1 MYSFNSPLTLGTNL
15 SSFKGTHDE
24 FSNGSIFTAFDVRT
38 SRKTSGGIT
47 GLTLTFLQPACV
59 YWVRANVYMY
69 LEVFDEIKN
78 FAVFL
83 FLQHFIL
90 TVGARRRKIRL
101 PV

>member
-47 GLTLTFLQPACV
+47 GRTLTFLQPACV
-59 YWVRANVYMY
+59 YCVRANVYMY
-69 LEVFDEIKN
+69 LEVFDKIKN
-78 FAVFL
+78 LGSIFVFTA
-83 FLQHFIL
+83 FYSN
-90 TVGARRRKIRL
+90 IRYEKDKN
-101 PV
+101 

>member
-47 GLTLTFLQPACV
+47 GRTLTFLQPACV
-59 YWVRANVYMY
+59 YCVRANVYMY
-69 LEVFDEIKN
+69 LEVFDKMKN
-78 FAVFL
+78 LAAFL
-83 FLQHFIL
+83 LLALFQHS
-90 TVGARRRKIRL
+90 VRKG
-101 PV
+101 